1 MNRKSIEKQEEMV
14 EQNIIQLDVV
24 KAVAAIKS
32 AIQQTRR
39 TMMLNANKNSLALY
53 YGIGRYISQ
62 SQNNSNWGDKV
73 LENISLL
80 LQQEMPGLKGFSK
93 TQLKRMKAFYLAWR
107 DFYNTPSFPLN
118 NDHRAEIANTTNCEE
133 VVISPLT
140 TDQFDKSTL
149 DAFLTVQ
156 FSHHYEILQRAETLD
171 ERLFYIYKVA
181 TEFWSV
187 DKLKYNMREQ
197 LYLKEGTMPN
207 NFAVTLTNHEQKQKA
222 MKAFR
227 KNYKLDFIEI
237 DDVDEW
243 DEYKVEAKIVENIKR
258 FIMALG
264 GDFSYMGNQ
273 YRLIVDDKEYFIDLL
288 FYNRRLKCL
297 VAIELKW
304 TEFLPEYVGKM
315 NFYLSALDDLVR
327 LPDENPSIGII
338 LCRGQKQRTVEY
350 ALRDTRKPMGVATYR
365 AANELPEEYCEV
377 LKRLEELKELI

>member
-1 MNRKSIEKQEEMV
+1 MM
-14 EQNIIQLDVV
+14 EQNIIQLDVA

-39 TMMLNANKNSLALY
+39 SVMLNANKNSLALY
-53 YGIGRYISQ
+53 FGIGRYISR

-73 LENISLL
+73 LENISSL

-93 TQLKRMKAFYLAWR
+93 TQLKRMKAFYLAWK
-107 DFYNTPSFPLN
+107 DYYNMPSFSLSN
-118 NDHRAEIANTTNCEE
+118 NNRAEIANATNCEE
-133 VVISPLT
+133 VIIGPLI
-140 TDQFDKSTL
+140 TDQFDKATL

-156 FSHHYEILQRAETLD
+156 FSHHYEILQRAETLE

-187 DKLKYNMREQ
+187 DKLKYSIREQ

-207 NFAVTLTNHEQKQKA
+207 NFAVTLTNSEQKQKA
-222 MKAFR
+222 MKSFR

-243 DEYKVEAKIVENIKR
+243 DEHKVEAKIVENIKR

-365 AANELPEEYCEV
+365 AANELPEEYCKV
-377 LKRLEELKELI
+377 LRRLEELKELI

>member
-1 MNRKSIEKQEEMV
+1 M
-14 EQNIIQLDVV
+14 EQNIIQSDVV

-39 TMMLNANKNSLALY
+39 TMMLNANKNALALY

-62 SQNNSNWGDKV
+62 SQKKSNWGDKV
-73 LENISLL
+73 LETISSL

-93 TQLKRMKAFYLAWR
+93 SSLKRMRIFYKCWQNYF
-107 DFYNTPSFPLN
+107 DFTNTDIKNSI
-118 NDHRAEIANTTNCEE
+118 IAIDNEYTDNGP
-133 VVISPLT
+133 IIIGPLT
-140 TDQFDKSTL
+140 TDQFDKATL

-156 FSHHYEILQRAETLD
+156 FTHHCIILSQVED
-171 ERLFYIYKVA
+171 VNERLFYIRKVA
-181 TEFWSV
+181 KEFWSV

-207 NFAVTLTNHEQKQKA
+207 NFAVTLLDGEQKQKA
-222 MKAFR
+222 MRAFR

-243 DEYKVEAKIVENIKR
+243 DEHKVEVKVVENIKR

-288 FYNRRLKCL
+288 FYNRRLRCL

-327 LPDENPSIGII
+327 LPNENPSIGII

-365 AANELPEEYCEV
+365 AANELPEEYGEV
-377 LKRLEELKELI
+377 LGRLEGLKELM

>member
-1 MNRKSIEKQEEMV
+1 MI
-14 EQNIIQLDVV
+14 
-24 KAVAAIKS
+24 
-32 AIQQTRR
+32 
-39 TMMLNANKNSLALY
+39 
-53 YGIGRYISQ
+53 
-62 SQNNSNWGDKV
+62 
-73 LENISLL
+73 
-80 LQQEMPGLKGFSK
+80 
-93 TQLKRMKAFYLAWR
+93 
-107 DFYNTPSFPLN
+107 
-118 NDHRAEIANTTNCEE
+118 
-133 VVISPLT
+133 
-140 TDQFDKSTL
+140 TDQFDKATL

-156 FSHHYEILQRAETLD
+156 FSHHYEILQRAETLE

-187 DKLKYNMREQ
+187 DKLKYSIREQ

-207 NFAVTLTNHEQKQKA
+207 NFAVTLINSEQKQKA
-222 MKAFR
+222 MKSFR

-243 DEYKVEAKIVENIKR
+243 DEHKVEAKIVENIKR

-365 AANELPEEYCEV
+365 AANELPEEYCKV
-377 LKRLEELKELI
+377 LRRLEELKELI

>member
-1 MNRKSIEKQEEMV
+1 M
-14 EQNIIQLDVV
+14 EQNIIQSDVV

-39 TMMLNANKNSLALY
+39 AVMLNANKNALALY
-53 YGIGRYISQ
+53 YGIGRYISR
-62 SQNNSNWGDKV
+62 SQKKSNWGDKV
-73 LENISLL
+73 LETISSL

-93 TQLKRMKAFYLAWR
+93 SSLKRMRIFYKCWQNYF
-107 DFYNTPSFPLN
+107 DFTNTDGKN
-118 NDHRAEIANTTNCEE
+118 NIIA
-133 VVISPLT
+133 ISDEHIDNEPIIIGPLT
-140 TDQFDKSTL
+140 TDQFDRATL
-149 DAFLTVQ
+149 DSFLTVQ
-156 FSHHYEILQRAETLD
+156 FTHHYIILSQVED
-171 ERLFYIYKVA
+171 INERLFYIRKVA
-181 TEFWSV
+181 KEFWSV
-187 DKLKYNMREQ
+187 DKLQYNIREQ

-207 NFAVTLTNHEQKQKA
+207 NFAVTLPDGELKQKA
-222 MKAFR
+222 MRAFR

-243 DEYKVEAKIVENIKR
+243 DEHKVETKIVENIKR

-264 GDFSYMGNQ
+264 ADFSYMGNQ

-288 FYNRRLKCL
+288 FYNRRLRCL

-327 LPDENPSIGII
+327 LPNENPSIGII
-338 LCRGQKQRTVEY
+338 LCRGQKQKTVEY

-365 AANELPEEYCEV
+365 AANELPEEYGEV
-377 LKRLEELKELI
+377 LGRLEGLKELM

>member
-1 MNRKSIEKQEEMV
+1 MM
-14 EQNIIQLDVV
+14 EQNIIQLDVA

-39 TMMLNANKNSLALY
+39 SVMLNANKNSLALY
-53 YGIGRYISQ
+53 FGIGRYISR

-73 LENISLL
+73 LENISSL

-93 TQLKRMKAFYLAWR
+93 TQLKRMKAFYLAWK
-107 DFYNTPSFPLN
+107 DYYNTPSFSLN
-118 NDHRAEIANTTNCEE
+118 NNNRAEIANATNCEE
-133 VVISPLT
+133 VIIGPLT
-140 TDQFDKSTL
+140 TDQFDKATL

-156 FSHHYEILQRAETLD
+156 FSHHYEILQRAETLE

-187 DKLKYNMREQ
+187 DKLKYSMREQ

-207 NFAVTLTNHEQKQKA
+207 NFAVTLTNSEQKQKA
-222 MKAFR
+222 MKSFR

-243 DEYKVEAKIVENIKR
+243 DEHKVEAKIVENIKR

-365 AANELPEEYCEV
+365 AANELPEEYCKV
-377 LKRLEELKELI
+377 LRRLEELKELI